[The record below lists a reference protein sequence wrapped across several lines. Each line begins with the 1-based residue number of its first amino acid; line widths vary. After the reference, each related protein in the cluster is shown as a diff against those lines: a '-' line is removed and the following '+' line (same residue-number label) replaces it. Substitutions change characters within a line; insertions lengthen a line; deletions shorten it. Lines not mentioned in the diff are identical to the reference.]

1 MCPIRKRRGFAC
13 AKRIFNETFR
23 RFFVSKQSAPCSCQL
38 EEKAAPSE
46 AVSITIGDI
55 SENNRRYSEN
65 IRTFSE
71 NAYSFR
77 VKCLLLFT
85 QMLPSFPE
93 KPGSSAEKLG
103 YPLPPTSICP
113 SFSSGASDTKKASVS
128 QKKRLVSFVQLFSG
142 WLTRV
147 IPAIRSSGISSVYT
161 SSTESEYN
169 QVVGKV

>member
-1 MCPIRKRRGFAC
+1 M
-13 AKRIFNETFR
+13 
-23 RFFVSKQSAPCSCQL
+23 
-38 EEKAAPSE
+38 
-46 AVSITIGDI
+46 
-55 SENNRRYSEN
+55 
-65 IRTFSE
+65 RTFSE

-128 QKKRLVSFVQLFSG
+128 QKKRLVSFCSTILRMADTCDTCDQIFRNIFRLYIVH
-142 WLTRV
+142 R
-147 IPAIRSSGISSVYT
+147 IRNTIR
-161 SSTESEYN
+161 
-169 QVVGKV
+169 